1 MLLKKW
7 LDILMRAWGKE
18 RSWRFKAVAM
28 ILGATVFAVVV
39 PALLYMVAWL
49 LDKRVFS
56 VWARPIELGVSIL
69 SLIIGVFFF
78 AWSIYTQ
85 VRIGKGTPVPIAPPQ
100 RLIVTGPYA
109 LCRNPLQ
116 LGVILYYLGV
126 GTYFGSLKI
135 GLTIFFL
142 GLILGSSYHKFIE
155 EKELRL
161 RFGEEYEEYRKR
173 TPFLIPK
180 LWT

>member
-1 MLLKKW
+1 LKKW
-7 LDILMRAWGKE
+7 LDILMGAWGKE

-28 ILGATVFAVVV
+28 LLGATVFVVIV
-39 PALLYMVAWL
+39 LALLFLAAWL
-49 LDKRVFS
+49 LEKRVLS
-56 VWARPIELGVSIL
+56 VWARPLELGVSIL
-69 SLIIGVFFF
+69 SLAIGFFFF
-78 AWSIYTQ
+78 AWSMYMQ

-116 LGVILYYLGV
+116 LGVILYYLSL

-135 GLTIFFL
+135 GLAMFFL
-142 GLILGSSYHKFIE
+142 GLVLGSSYHKFVE
-155 EKELRL
+155 EKELGL
-161 RFGEEYEEYRKR
+161 RFGDEYEEYRRR